1 MITLGII
8 GAGDWGKNLVRNFHS
23 LPECR
28 IKWCA
33 DLDKKR
39 LDYIKSTY
47 KDIQVTNDPENI
59 FKDKEIQAVVISSS
73 AVTHY
78 PLAIASLTAGKHTYV
93 EKPLA
98 LKAREAE
105 EMTKL
110 SHNTK
115 RILMVGHLL
124 KYHPAVTKMKE
135 IIDAGELGTL
145 YYIYSQRVNLGKVR
159 ADENAMWSF
168 APHDIS
174 VILYLLGANPVSVT
188 ARGESYLQKNIDD
201 VVFVNMEF
209 PGTQMAHI
217 HISWLDPHKIRRI
230 TVVGSKKMAVFDDM
244 EPKDKLKLY
253 DRGIDK
259 GFDYETYAEYLSLRF
274 GEVSSVPLPQTEPLQ
289 KECKHFLEC
298 VKNDQTP
305 LTDGEDGL
313 RVVRVL
319 EAAQESLNQKGMPV
333 SIQLL

>member
-1 MITLGII
+1 MITLGVI

-28 IKWCA
+28 VKWCA

-39 LDYIKSTY
+39 IDYIKTAY

-59 FKDKEIQAVVISSS
+59 FKDKEVQAVVISSS

-78 PLAIASLTAGKHTYV
+78 PLAIASLSAGKHTYV

-105 EMTKL
+105 EMVKL

-115 RILMVGHLL
+115 KILMVGHLL
-124 KYHPAVTKMKE
+124 KYHPAVTRMKE
-135 IIDAGELGTL
+135 MVDAGELGAL

-159 ADENAMWSF
+159 FDENAMWSF

-174 VILYLLGANPVSVT
+174 VILYLLGANPTSVT

-209 PGTQMAHI
+209 PGRQMANI

-259 GFDYETYAEYLSLRF
+259 SFDYETYAEYLSLRF

-289 KECKHFLEC
+289 NECKHFLEC
-298 VKNDQTP
+298 VKNNHLP

-319 EAAQESLNQKGMPV
+319 EAAQESLDQKGIPV